1 MRAYNTYVIELV
13 LHTAQNAFETWEGA
27 QLSSRVVVRRLLRS
41 ILVLI
46 GVSVVVFGIV
56 RVIPGDPVRLM
67 LPIDA
72 TQEEVENFRVKMGF
86 DEPIYRQYLIY
97 MRGILNGDLGRSL
110 RYRRPVMELVLER
123 LPATF
128 ELAMTGT
135 LLAVIIAVPAG
146 VIAAW
151 KQRTFFD
158 NFFMFVSMVGQSV
171 PIFWL
176 GIMFILIFS
185 VQFRLLPTSGRG
197 TLLQLI
203 MPSFTLA
210 TFFMALLARLTRSSV
225 LEVLGQA
232 YVQTA
237 RAKGLREG
245 IVLFRHVLKN
255 ALIPI
260 VTILGLQVGTLL
272 GGSVIT
278 ETVFAWPGIG
288 TLAVGAIY
296 NRDYPLVQGT
306 VLISAFIFVGINILV
321 DFIYIYLDPRIR
333 YE

>member
-1 MRAYNTYVIELV
+1 M
-13 LHTAQNAFETWEGA
+13 
-27 QLSSRVVVRRLLRS
+27 
-41 ILVLI
+41 
-46 GVSVVVFGIV
+46 VVFAIV
-56 RVIPGDPVRLM
+56 RVVPGDPVRLM

-72 TQEEVENFRVKMGF
+72 TQEDVELFRERMGF
-86 DEPIYRQYLIY
+86 NEPLHRQYLIY
-97 MRGILNGDLGRSL
+97 MKGILSGDLGTSL
-110 RYRRPVMELVLER
+110 RYRRPVLELVLER

-128 ELAMTGT
+128 ELAMAGT
-135 LLAVIIAVPAG
+135 LLAVVIAVPAG

-151 KQRTFFD
+151 RQGSFFD
-158 NFFMFVSMVGQSV
+158 SFFMFITMVGQSV

-176 GIMFILIFS
+176 GIMFILVFS
-185 VQFRLLPTSGRG
+185 VGLGVLPTSGRG
-197 TLLQLI
+197 TVAQLI
-203 MPSFTLA
+203 MPSVTLA

-225 LEVLGQA
+225 LEVLGQD

-237 RAKGLREG
+237 RAKGLREQ
-245 IVLFRHVLKN
+245 IVLYRHVLKN

-260 VTILGLQVGTLL
+260 VTVLGLQVGTLL

-306 VLISAFIFVGINILV
+306 VLISAFVFVGINILV
-321 DFIYIYLDPRIR
+321 DFVYLYLDPRIR

>member
-1 MRAYNTYVIELV
+1 
-13 LHTAQNAFETWEGA
+13 
-27 QLSSRVVVRRLLRS
+27 
-41 ILVLI
+41 VLI
-46 GVSVVVFGIV
+46 GVSMVVFAIV
-56 RVIPGDPVRLM
+56 RVVPGDPVRLM

-72 TQEEVENFRVKMGF
+72 TQEDVELFRERMGF
-86 DEPIYRQYLIY
+86 NEPLHRQYLIY
-97 MRGILNGDLGRSL
+97 MKGILSGDLGTSL
-110 RYRRPVMELVLER
+110 RYRRPVLELVLER

-128 ELAMTGT
+128 ELAMAGT
-135 LLAVIIAVPAG
+135 LLAVVIAVPAG

-151 KQRTFFD
+151 RQGSFFD
-158 NFFMFVSMVGQSV
+158 SFFMFITMVGQSV

-176 GIMFILIFS
+176 GIMFILVFS
-185 VQFRLLPTSGRG
+185 VGLGVLPTSGRG
-197 TLLQLI
+197 TVAQLI
-203 MPSFTLA
+203 MPSVTLA

-225 LEVLGQA
+225 LEVLGQD

-237 RAKGLREG
+237 RAKGLREQ
-245 IVLFRHVLKN
+245 IVLYRHVLKN

-260 VTILGLQVGTLL
+260 VTVLGLQVGTLL

-306 VLISAFIFVGINILV
+306 VLISAFVFVGINILV
-321 DFIYIYLDPRIR
+321 DFVYLYLDPRIR